1 MTEVPRDTTN
11 GRIGERA
18 ALESVRRLEE
28 TLEGQRDLKEAAQAR
43 IEAAQKEAARI
54 VREAREEA
62 LRTAEERRSRM
73 LAEADAEAERLLGKA
88 KEKFIGLLA
97 LAEEDRAAAAGE
109 VIGWLVPGGEES

>member
-1 MTEVPRDTTN
+1 MTEAPRDTTN
-11 GRIGERA
+11 GRVAEQA

-28 TLEGQRDLKEAAQAR
+28 TLEGQRDLKEATQTR

-73 LAEADAEAERLLGKA
+73 LAEADEEAERLLGKA
-88 KEKFIGLLA
+88 RGESGRLLA
-97 LAEEDRAAAAGE
+97 LAEEDRAAAAVE
-109 VIGWLVPGGEES
+109 VIGWLVPREDS